1 MTTSDDNK
9 VSEDR
14 REALRYA
21 FAIGSGA
28 ALASTLAGPASA
40 QTTADNT
47 LDRIRANKVLRI
59 AVLPG
64 ELPYFNK
71 DLATGTWSG
80 FSIEM
85 ANDIAKLL
93 DVQLEYTESTY
104 GNSIL
109 DLQSNKIDL
118 GFALNP
124 TPQRALVV
132 DFCAT
137 VFPHPFGAML
147 KKGIEARTWAD
158 INKPEIRIA
167 VDVGSANEAVARRFA
182 PNATIKSLKSRDEVM
197 LEMSSGRVDCVVN
210 ALVLGLTAIA
220 KNPNLGTYKILQ
232 SPSVAIP
239 SSMAVRREPDK
250 RWRDFLSVWVDYNR
264 GIGQMRE
271 WFIKGLSLSGVKP
284 EDVPVE
290 LNICPRRSKG
300 ISEPPH
306 DRRFLPDAATLSERL
321 RHDLDLVDDP
331 AGEPSVG
338 GRVKPASLNGEAIL
352 ADPVSPIGYLVAI
365 RPDLPEL
372 RALHDP
378 VRVMAT
384 PTCSVLNAPGTLIR
398 LSGNMHPIHRRHD
411 NFQLFG
417 DSLTI
422 GQQRP

>member
-1 MTTSDDNK
+1 VQEVRVTTSK
-9 VSEDR
+9 HGEVSEDR

-21 FAIGSGA
+21 FAVGSGA
-28 ALASTLAGPASA
+28 ALAAALVSPTSAEGAS
-40 QTTADNT
+40 DNT

-71 DLATGTWSG
+71 DLATGNWSG
-80 FSIEM
+80 MCIEM

-93 DVQLEYTESTY
+93 DVKLEYTESTY

-109 DLQSNKIDL
+109 DLQSSKIDL

-132 DFCAT
+132 DFCGA
-137 VFPHPFGAML
+137 VFHHPFGAML
-147 KKGIEARTWAD
+147 KKGLEAKTWAD
-158 INKPEIRIA
+158 INKPGVNIA
-167 VDVGSANEAVARRFA
+167 VDVGSANETVARRFA
-182 PNATIKSLKSRDEVM
+182 PNATIKSLRSRDEVM

-232 SPSVAIP
+232 TPAVAIP

-290 LNICPRRSKG
+290 LNI
-300 ISEPPH
+300 
-306 DRRFLPDAATLSERL
+306 
-321 RHDLDLVDDP
+321 
-331 AGEPSVG
+331 
-338 GRVKPASLNGEAIL
+338 
-352 ADPVSPIGYLVAI
+352 
-365 RPDLPEL
+365 
-372 RALHDP
+372 
-378 VRVMAT
+378 
-384 PTCSVLNAPGTLIR
+384 
-398 LSGNMHPIHRRHD
+398 
-411 NFQLFG
+411 
-417 DSLTI
+417 
-422 GQQRP
+422 

>member
-1 MTTSDDNK
+1 LQEDLVTKSDDTTI
-9 VSEDR
+9 SEDR
-14 REALRYA
+14 RDALRYA
-21 FAIGSGA
+21 LAIGSGA
-28 ALASTLAGPASA
+28 ALASAMASPASA
-40 QTTADNT
+40 QAPADNT

-71 DLATGTWSG
+71 DLATGNWSG

-93 DVQLEYTESTY
+93 DVKLEYTESTY
-104 GNSIL
+104 GNSVL
-109 DLQSNKIDL
+109 DLQAGKIDL

-132 DFCAT
+132 DFTNT

-147 KKGIEARTWAD
+147 KKGLEAKTWAD
-158 INKPEIRIA
+158 INKPDVSIA
-167 VDVGSANEAVARRFA
+167 VDVGSANETVARRFA

-220 KNPNLGTYKILQ
+220 KNPNLGTYKILT

-239 SSMAVRREPDK
+239 SAMAVRREPDK

-271 WFIKGLSLSGVKP
+271 WFVKGLSLANVKA

-290 LNICPRRSKG
+290 LNI
-300 ISEPPH
+300 
-306 DRRFLPDAATLSERL
+306 
-321 RHDLDLVDDP
+321 
-331 AGEPSVG
+331 
-338 GRVKPASLNGEAIL
+338 
-352 ADPVSPIGYLVAI
+352 
-365 RPDLPEL
+365 
-372 RALHDP
+372 
-378 VRVMAT
+378 
-384 PTCSVLNAPGTLIR
+384 
-398 LSGNMHPIHRRHD
+398 
-411 NFQLFG
+411 
-417 DSLTI
+417 
-422 GQQRP
+422 

>member
-21 FAIGSGA
+21 LTIGGGA
-28 ALASTLAGPASA
+28 ALASTLASPASA
-40 QTTADNT
+40 QTNADNT

-93 DVQLEYTESTY
+93 DVKLEYTESTY

-109 DLQSNKIDL
+109 DLQSNKVDL

-132 DFCAT
+132 DFT
-137 VFPHPFGAML
+137 NPVFPHPFGAML
-147 KKGIEARTWAD
+147 RKGLEAKTWAD
-158 INKPEIRIA
+158 LNKPEVKIA

-182 PNATIKSLKSRDEVM
+182 PNATIKSMKSRDEVM
-197 LEMSSGRVDCVVN
+197 LEMASGRVDCVVN

-220 KNPNLGTYKILQ
+220 KNPNLGTYKIPQ
-232 SPSVAIP
+232 SPSVVVF
-239 SSMAVRREPDK
+239 SSMAVRRETDK

-271 WFIKGLSLSGVKP
+271 WFLKGLALSGVKP

-290 LNICPRRSKG
+290 LSI
-300 ISEPPH
+300 
-306 DRRFLPDAATLSERL
+306 
-321 RHDLDLVDDP
+321 
-331 AGEPSVG
+331 
-338 GRVKPASLNGEAIL
+338 
-352 ADPVSPIGYLVAI
+352 
-365 RPDLPEL
+365 
-372 RALHDP
+372 
-378 VRVMAT
+378 
-384 PTCSVLNAPGTLIR
+384 
-398 LSGNMHPIHRRHD
+398 
-411 NFQLFG
+411 
-417 DSLTI
+417 
-422 GQQRP
+422 

>member
-1 MTTSDDNK
+1 MARALILLLRCHTRARLGRIGQEAGVTTSDDSRI
-9 VSEDR
+9 SEDR

-21 FAIGSGA
+21 LAIGSGA
-28 ALASTLAGPASA
+28 ALAAAVTSPASA
-40 QTTADNT
+40 QTAADNT

-71 DLATGTWSG
+71 DLATGNWSG

-93 DVQLEYTESTY
+93 DVKLEYTESTY

-132 DFCAT
+132 DFTAT

-147 KKGIEARTWAD
+147 KKELQAKTWAD
-158 INKPEIRIA
+158 INKPEVRIA

-197 LEMSSGRVDCVVN
+197 LEMSAGRVDCVVN

-232 SPSVAIP
+232 TPSVAIP

-271 WFIKGLSLSGVKP
+271 WFVKGLSLSGIKP

-290 LNICPRRSKG
+290 LNI
-300 ISEPPH
+300 
-306 DRRFLPDAATLSERL
+306 
-321 RHDLDLVDDP
+321 
-331 AGEPSVG
+331 
-338 GRVKPASLNGEAIL
+338 
-352 ADPVSPIGYLVAI
+352 
-365 RPDLPEL
+365 
-372 RALHDP
+372 
-378 VRVMAT
+378 
-384 PTCSVLNAPGTLIR
+384 
-398 LSGNMHPIHRRHD
+398 
-411 NFQLFG
+411 
-417 DSLTI
+417 
-422 GQQRP
+422 

>member
-1 MTTSDDNK
+1 VIPSDDVK
-9 VSEDR
+9 ISEDR

-21 FAIGSGA
+21 LAIGSGA
-28 ALASTLAGPASA
+28 ALTAAIASPASA
-40 QTTADNT
+40 QPADNT
-47 LDRIRANKVLRI
+47 LDRIRADKVLRI

-93 DVQLEYTESTY
+93 DVKLEYIESTY

-147 KKGIEARTWAD
+147 RKGMEAKTWAD
-158 INKPEIRIA
+158 INKPEVKIA

-197 LEMSSGRVDCVVN
+197 LEMSSSRVDCVVN

-239 SSMAVRREPDK
+239 SSMAVRRESDK
-250 RWRDFLSVWVDYNR
+250 RWRDFLSVWIDYNR

-271 WFIKGLSLSGVKP
+271 WFVRGLALSGVKP

-290 LNICPRRSKG
+290 LNI
-300 ISEPPH
+300 
-306 DRRFLPDAATLSERL
+306 
-321 RHDLDLVDDP
+321 
-331 AGEPSVG
+331 
-338 GRVKPASLNGEAIL
+338 
-352 ADPVSPIGYLVAI
+352 
-365 RPDLPEL
+365 
-372 RALHDP
+372 
-378 VRVMAT
+378 
-384 PTCSVLNAPGTLIR
+384 
-398 LSGNMHPIHRRHD
+398 
-411 NFQLFG
+411 
-417 DSLTI
+417 
-422 GQQRP
+422 

>member
-1 MTTSDDNK
+1 MTTSDEQK
-9 VSEDR
+9 ISEDR
-14 REALRYA
+14 RAALRYA
-21 FAIGSGA
+21 LAIGSGA
-28 ALASTLAGPASA
+28 ALASAMTAPASA
-40 QTTADNT
+40 QAAADNT
-47 LDRIRANKVLRI
+47 LDRVRASKVLRI

-71 DLATGTWSG
+71 DLASGTWSG

-93 DVQLEYTESTY
+93 DVKLEYIESTY
-104 GNSIL
+104 GNSVL
-109 DLQSNKIDL
+109 DLQANKIDL

-132 DFCAT
+132 DFTNT

-147 KKGIEARTWAD
+147 KKGMEAKTWAD
-158 INKPEIRIA
+158 INKPEVKIA

-232 SPSVAIP
+232 SPSVAVA
-239 SSMAVRREPDK
+239 SAMAVRREPDK

-271 WFIKGLSLSGVKP
+271 WFVKGLGLAGVKA

-290 LNICPRRSKG
+290 VNI
-300 ISEPPH
+300 
-306 DRRFLPDAATLSERL
+306 
-321 RHDLDLVDDP
+321 
-331 AGEPSVG
+331 
-338 GRVKPASLNGEAIL
+338 
-352 ADPVSPIGYLVAI
+352 
-365 RPDLPEL
+365 
-372 RALHDP
+372 
-378 VRVMAT
+378 
-384 PTCSVLNAPGTLIR
+384 
-398 LSGNMHPIHRRHD
+398 
-411 NFQLFG
+411 
-417 DSLTI
+417 
-422 GQQRP
+422 

>member
-1 MTTSDDNK
+1 VIPSDDVK
-9 VSEDR
+9 ISEDR

-21 FAIGSGA
+21 LAIGSGA
-28 ALASTLAGPASA
+28 ALTAAIASPAAA
-40 QTTADNT
+40 QGADNT
-47 LDRIRANKVLRI
+47 LDRVRANKVLRI

-93 DVQLEYTESTY
+93 DVKLEYIESTY

-132 DFCAT
+132 DFCGT

-147 KKGIEARTWAD
+147 RKGLEAKTWAD
-158 INKPEIRIA
+158 INKPDVKIA

-197 LEMSSGRVDCVVN
+197 LEMSSSRVDCVVN

-239 SSMAVRREPDK
+239 SSMAVRRESDK
-250 RWRDFLSVWVDYNR
+250 RWRDFLSVWIDYNR

-271 WFIKGLSLSGVKP
+271 WFVKGLALSGVKP

-290 LNICPRRSKG
+290 LNI
-300 ISEPPH
+300 
-306 DRRFLPDAATLSERL
+306 
-321 RHDLDLVDDP
+321 
-331 AGEPSVG
+331 
-338 GRVKPASLNGEAIL
+338 
-352 ADPVSPIGYLVAI
+352 
-365 RPDLPEL
+365 
-372 RALHDP
+372 
-378 VRVMAT
+378 
-384 PTCSVLNAPGTLIR
+384 
-398 LSGNMHPIHRRHD
+398 
-411 NFQLFG
+411 
-417 DSLTI
+417 
-422 GQQRP
+422 